1 MILLVQNWKKYT
13 YILFLIYLTQI
24 QLQNASVTLVNFDL
38 TINFSIKLNAKNIW
52 DPILLIVLS
61 WNPKSEIKLA
71 IGMLWICCSRA
82 AGVGGGQNPPT
93 PSFGR
98 YGNPIEI
105 RGQFLPTTLLPPAP
119 LDFHTALFSN
129 GTHHHPSFPSEY
141 IKRMKIEN
149 LRLSFTKYKVLC
161 ILYVVVEHVF
171 FQVGA
176 LWRAAT
182 SLISSLNLHQQSS
195 EYYVGRV
202 GYI

>member
-1 MILLVQNWKKYT
+1 MFLRLNMYFYPIRNYFMMILLVQNWKKYT

-119 LDFHTALFSN
+119 HTFLRPCSVMGHIITLPFLPNTLSAWKLKIWDSALQS
-129 GTHHHPSFPSEY
+129 
-141 IKRMKIEN
+141 
-149 LRLSFTKYKVLC
+149 TKCCVYC
-161 ILYVVVEHVF
+161 M
-171 FQVGA
+171 
-176 LWRAAT
+176 
-182 SLISSLNLHQQSS
+182 
-195 EYYVGRV
+195 
-202 GYI
+202 